1 MLYVRQLRVLA
12 VGRAEGPKPDVARFI
27 PLPMVG
33 SDRREVLRTRD
44 LARGWKVVSFWGSHG
59 GLDGRHRD
67 SEPDASTLVRSI
79 RSIARDRDCLVRRAL
94 PRERPE
100 VRSPPLLDRW
110 HHLAGL
116 ALVGLV
122 NLGGLFHLDWESYVS
137 AFWLILLG
145 SVLMECAVGSYP
157 LTSREQRKSR

>member
-1 MLYVRQLRVLA
+1 
-12 VGRAEGPKPDVARFI
+12 
-27 PLPMVG
+27 MVG
-33 SDRREVLRTRD
+33 TEILNPTLR
-44 LARGWKVVSFWGSHG
+44 LSFDQFGA
-59 GLDGRHRD
+59 L
-67 SEPDASTLVRSI
+67 LVI
-79 RSIARDRDCLVRRAL
+79 GTVWFGALCLVNAL
-94 PRERPE
+94 RCGRLHCWIDGTILP
-100 VRSPPLLDRW
+100 
-110 HHLAGL
+110 AL